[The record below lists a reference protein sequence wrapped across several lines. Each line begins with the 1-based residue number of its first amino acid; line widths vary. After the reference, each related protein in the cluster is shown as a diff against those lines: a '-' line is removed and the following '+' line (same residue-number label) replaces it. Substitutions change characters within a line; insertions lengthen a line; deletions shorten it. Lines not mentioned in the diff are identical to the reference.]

1 MSAAAAPPP
10 IPGEHIDPPPPS
22 TDKLLHTI
30 EDRSGAAGSG
40 FRAFTRFTHARASLL
55 AAGTTYYIF
64 LAMFA
69 LLAVAFGA
77 TLLIGSEAITE
88 AVNEAVNSAFPNLTG
103 DQGVNAQSLEE
114 FAKNAS
120 IVGLLVLLYS
130 GSGAMVAASD
140 SLHQIYGAPKDGRN
154 FVVARLRL
162 LAWMLLLAPLILMS
176 FAASV
181 LVSAF
186 AQPILDW
193 LGSTSTAGQVLLR
206 VGTSAVS
213 LAIGFLVVYLMLGHL
228 GGIRPPRS
236 ARIIGAIVGAIGIEI
251 LKGVMGS
258 IVAWSV
264 AKPQY
269 GAFAVPITVLLV
281 LYLLTVVTYVA
292 AALTAGLAE
301 KSDAPV
307 ADLDAEQAAREG
319 PDATAADS

>member
-1 MSAAAAPPP
+1 MSTAAAPPP

-22 TDKLLHTI
+22 TEKLLHTI
-30 EDRSGAAGSG
+30 EDRSGVAGSG
-40 FRAFTRFTHARASLL
+40 FRAFTRFTNARASLL

-69 LLAVAFGA
+69 LLAVAFGV
-77 TLLIGSEAITE
+77 TLLIGSEAITD
-88 AVNEAVNSAFPNLTG
+88 AVNDAVNSALPNLTG
-103 DQGVNAQSLEE
+103 DEGVNSQSLQE

-120 IVGLLVLLYS
+120 LAGLLVLLYS

-162 LAWMLLLAPLILMS
+162 LGWMVLLAPLILMS

-181 LVSAF
+181 VVSAF

-193 LGSTSTAGQVLLR
+193 LASTSTAGQMLLR
-206 VGTSAVS
+206 VGTTAVS
-213 LAIGFLVVYLMLGHL
+213 FAIGFLVVYLMLGHL
-228 GGIRPPRS
+228 GGIRPPR
-236 ARIIGAIVGAIGIEI
+236 RPRVIGALVAAVGVEI
-251 LKGVMGS
+251 LKTVMGS

-281 LYLLTVVTYVA
+281 LYLLTMVTYVS

-301 KSDAPV
+301 KSDATVP
-307 ADLDAEQAAREG
+307 DLEAELAAQEG
-319 PDATAADS
+319 PTQPPQAT